1 MQPLGD
7 ITFDHVITWWVKSV
21 ILQLSRKLGWN
32 TYVKKMVLLSVTW
45 FILARFLYF
54 YMSFLYFTW
63 SRNLLKLHS
72 ATSRKVITTKLGGNT
87 YKNEIV
93 AYLHMMWPN
102 HAKLIKTTSLKVALM
117 KGIHLSRPRDFWLY
131 YMLRNEKT
139 IWNFYKS
146 C

>member
-87 YKNEIV
+87 YNNEIV

-102 HAKLIKTTSLKVALM
+102 HAKLIKATSLKVALM

-131 YMLRNEKT
+131 YMLGNEKT

>member
-93 AYLHMMWPN
+93 AYLHIMWPN
-102 HAKLIKTTSLKVALM
+102 HTKLIKATALKVALM

-131 YMLRNEKT
+131 YILRNEKS
-139 IWNFYKS
+139 ICNFYKS